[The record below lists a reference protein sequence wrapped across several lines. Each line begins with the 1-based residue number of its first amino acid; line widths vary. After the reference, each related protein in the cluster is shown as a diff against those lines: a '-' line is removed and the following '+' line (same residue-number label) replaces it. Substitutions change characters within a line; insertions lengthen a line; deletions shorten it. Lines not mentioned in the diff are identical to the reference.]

1 MQKLL
6 EKVFASRAQTRVVQ
20 HFLDRPKDFFNLSR
34 IAKETGLAH
43 STIHRVMQPLVDMG
57 LVKEIKVGQ
66 QIRLFMSGGKIHPL
80 KNLTDMEKD
89 YILNFLGDTPGI
101 RKKLQDDRDKFP
113 LGTGDA
119 IIAAFEDFV
128 AENGLNEDPQ
138 FKDGFE
144 DHDYTTHYFDTH
156 NQLVLGTI
164 RRAGGDY
171 LYEHIEKSGLLPE
184 LEEKMRDYVQ
194 KYTNPRK
201 RPAKIQIIPYTNYQ
215 WNEDR
220 YGEEL

>member
-1 MQKLL
+1 MKITKSILTKIIKEEIL
-6 EKVFASRAQTRVVQ
+6 RESGYMEREPLSPRGFHNVGIDD
-20 HFLDRPKDFFNLSR
+20 DRL
-34 IAKETGLAH
+34 
-43 STIHRVMQPLVDMG
+43 
-57 LVKEIKVGQ
+57 Q
-66 QIRLFMSGGKIHPL
+66 QIRFFMSGGKIHPL
-80 KNLTDMEKD
+80 ENLTDMEKD

-144 DHDYTTHYFDTH
+144 DHDYTTHYFDIH

-164 RRAGGDY
+164 RSAGGDY
-171 LYEHIEKSGLLPE
+171 LYNHIEEKGLLPE
-184 LEEKMRDYVQ
+184 LEEKIGDYVQ

-201 RPAKIQIIPYTNYQ
+201 RPAKIQIIPYTDYQ

>member
-1 MQKLL
+1 MKITKSILKKIIKEEIL
-6 EKVFASRAQTRVVQ
+6 RESKYMGYEERKPLNPRGFSNVGIDD
-20 HFLDRPKDFFNLSR
+20 DRL
-34 IAKETGLAH
+34 
-43 STIHRVMQPLVDMG
+43 
-57 LVKEIKVGQ
+57 Q
-66 QIRLFMSGGKIHPL
+66 QIRLFMSGTKIRPL
-80 KNLTDMEKD
+80 KDLTDMEKN
-89 YILNFLGDTPGI
+89 YIFSSLGDTPGI

-128 AENGLNEDPQ
+128 AEKGLNEDPQ

-144 DHDYTTHYFDTH
+144 DHDYTTHYFDIH

-164 RRAGGDY
+164 RRGGGDY
-171 LYEHIEKSGLLPE
+171 LYNHIEEKGLLPE

-215 WNEDR
+215 WNEDS

>member
-1 MQKLL
+1 VIFKIKGKKMKITKSILTKIIKEEILRESKYMGFIKEKEPLL
-6 EKVFASRAQTRVVQ
+6 GSQDVVVDD
-20 HFLDRPKDFFNLSR
+20 DRL
-34 IAKETGLAH
+34 
-43 STIHRVMQPLVDMG
+43 
-57 LVKEIKVGQ
+57 Q

-89 YILNFLGDTPGI
+89 YILDFLGDTPGI

-184 LEEKMRDYVQ
+184 LEEKIRDYVQ

-201 RPAKIQIIPYTNYQ
+201 RPAKIQVIPYTNYQ

>member
-1 MQKLL
+1 MKITKSILTKIIKEEIL
-6 EKVFASRAQTRVVQ
+6 RESGYMEREPLSPRGFHNVGIDD
-20 HFLDRPKDFFNLSR
+20 DRL
-34 IAKETGLAH
+34 
-43 STIHRVMQPLVDMG
+43 
-57 LVKEIKVGQ
+57 Q
-66 QIRLFMSGGKIHPL
+66 QIRLFMSGTKIHPL

-144 DHDYTTHYFDTH
+144 DHDYTTHYFDAH

-184 LEEKMRDYVQ
+184 LEEKIRDYVQ

-201 RPAKIQIIPYTNYQ
+201 RPAKIQVIPYTNYQ

>member
-1 MQKLL
+1 MKITKSILTKIIKEEILRESKYMGFIKEKEPLL
-6 EKVFASRAQTRVVQ
+6 GSQDVVVDD
-20 HFLDRPKDFFNLSR
+20 DRL
-34 IAKETGLAH
+34 
-43 STIHRVMQPLVDMG
+43 
-57 LVKEIKVGQ
+57 Q

-184 LEEKMRDYVQ
+184 LEEKIRDYVQ

-201 RPAKIQIIPYTNYQ
+201 RPAKIQVIPYTNYQ

>member
-1 MQKLL
+1 MKITKSILKKIIKEEIL
-6 EKVFASRAQTRVVQ
+6 RESKYMGYEERKPLNPRGFSNVGIDD
-20 HFLDRPKDFFNLSR
+20 DRL
-34 IAKETGLAH
+34 
-43 STIHRVMQPLVDMG
+43 
-57 LVKEIKVGQ
+57 Q
-66 QIRLFMSGGKIHPL
+66 QIRLFMSGTKIRPL
-80 KNLTDMEKD
+80 KDLTDMEKN
-89 YILNFLGDTPGI
+89 YIFSSLGDTPGI

-144 DHDYTTHYFDTH
+144 DHDYTTHYFDIH

-164 RRAGGDY
+164 RRGGGDY
-171 LYEHIEKSGLLPE
+171 LYNHIEEKGLLPE

-215 WNEDR
+215 WNEDS

>member
-1 MQKLL
+1 MKITKSILTKIIKEEIL
-6 EKVFASRAQTRVVQ
+6 RESEYMGYKGRKPAHPLGFHNVGIDD
-20 HFLDRPKDFFNLSR
+20 DRL
-34 IAKETGLAH
+34 
-43 STIHRVMQPLVDMG
+43 
-57 LVKEIKVGQ
+57 Q

-184 LEEKMRDYVQ
+184 LEEKIRDYVQ

-201 RPAKIQIIPYTNYQ
+201 RPAKIQVIPYTNYQ

>member
-1 MQKLL
+1 MKITKSILTKIIKEEIL
-6 EKVFASRAQTRVVQ
+6 RESGYMEREPLSPRGFHNVGIDD
-20 HFLDRPKDFFNLSR
+20 DRL
-34 IAKETGLAH
+34 
-43 STIHRVMQPLVDMG
+43 
-57 LVKEIKVGQ
+57 Q
-66 QIRLFMSGGKIHPL
+66 QIRLFMSGTKIHPL

-184 LEEKMRDYVQ
+184 LEEKIRDYVQ

-201 RPAKIQIIPYTNYQ
+201 RPAKIQVIPYTNYQ

>member
-1 MQKLL
+1 MKITKSILTKIIKEEILRESKYMGFIKEKEPLL
-6 EKVFASRAQTRVVQ
+6 GSQDVVVDD
-20 HFLDRPKDFFNLSR
+20 DRL
-34 IAKETGLAH
+34 
-43 STIHRVMQPLVDMG
+43 
-57 LVKEIKVGQ
+57 Q
-66 QIRLFMSGGKIHPL
+66 QIRLFMSGTKIHPL

-89 YILNFLGDTPGI
+89 YILDFLGDTPGI

-144 DHDYTTHYFDTH
+144 DHDYTTHYFDAH

-184 LEEKMRDYVQ
+184 LEEKIRDYVQ

-201 RPAKIQIIPYTNYQ
+201 RPAKIQVIPYTNYQ

>member
-1 MQKLL
+1 MKITKSILTKIIKEEILRESKYMGFIKEKEPLL
-6 EKVFASRAQTRVVQ
+6 GSQDVVVDD
-20 HFLDRPKDFFNLSR
+20 DRL
-34 IAKETGLAH
+34 
-43 STIHRVMQPLVDMG
+43 
-57 LVKEIKVGQ
+57 Q

-89 YILNFLGDTPGI
+89 YILDFLGDTPGI

-184 LEEKMRDYVQ
+184 LEEKIRDYVQ

-201 RPAKIQIIPYTNYQ
+201 RPAKIQVIPYTNYQ

>member
-1 MQKLL
+1 MKITKSILTKIIKEEIL
-6 EKVFASRAQTRVVQ
+6 RESGYMEREPLSPRGFHNVGIDD
-20 HFLDRPKDFFNLSR
+20 DRL
-34 IAKETGLAH
+34 
-43 STIHRVMQPLVDMG
+43 
-57 LVKEIKVGQ
+57 Q
-66 QIRLFMSGGKIHPL
+66 QIRLFMSGTKIHPL

-144 DHDYTTHYFDTH
+144 DHDYTTHYFDAH

-184 LEEKMRDYVQ
+184 LEEKIRDYVQ